1 MSRLACDPQRL
12 ADLARI
18 LRSAQN
24 EIELQIRL
32 TEIGDLAIPQV
43 HSYLQQSLNS
53 DQNPGADD
61 VVKRK
66 RSDRNCENDKEKDAP
81 AVVSLR
87 SSVGTTRAL
96 VCLFLVFMIV
106 KTWNDSVYYSNAVAH
121 FT

>member
-43 HSYLQQSLNS
+43 HSYLQQSVILNWIWIKAYGWV
-53 DQNPGADD
+53 NF
-61 VVKRK
+61 K
-66 RSDRNCENDKEKDAP
+66 
-81 AVVSLR
+81 
-87 SSVGTTRAL
+87 
-96 VCLFLVFMIV
+96 
-106 KTWNDSVYYSNAVAH
+106 
-121 FT
+121 